1 MCLADLTAFRSV
13 FAAGVCVYERQKS
26 ERDAQTNWQCRDFCD
41 CHGTDILEC
50 ISRTE
55 CCRDCRCSRADEG
68 TYMAAAAFL
77 AVLFVAGEGCM
88 IWYLLRG
95 IGEQSTLPRCI
106 SYSFIGFFFSGITPS
121 ATGGQPMQL
130 YYMRRDGNALSAS
143 SVVLMTVAVIYK
155 FVLVFI
161 GIGILLFWRTPL
173 RAYLQGYFG
182 LYLLGLCLN
191 AVVVAV
197 LLMVMFSQGIIRSC
211 FDKLEK
217 MMICLRLWKRTE
229 ARREKVE
236 LFLSGYRETVDFLRR
251 HKSLIGVT
259 IAGTFIQRCS
269 VFVLTAVV
277 YRGLG
282 LSGAAMLDIV
292 LVQAAVYIAV
302 DMLPIPGAQ
311 GITEAMYR
319 SVFRD
324 IFVGN
329 TLVVSVC
336 ITRGISFY
344 LVMLIGFV
352 VFCAVGRR

>member
-1 MCLADLTAFRSV
+1 MKRRWIVNAGIFAAVMALTFWSV
-13 FAAGVCVYERQKS
+13 FRGQDFTKIVAAVRQMS
-26 ERDAQTNWQCRDFCD
+26 
-41 CHGTDILEC
+41 GT
-50 ISRTE
+50 S
-55 CCRDCRCSRADEG
+55 
-68 TYMAAAAFL
+68 MAAAVFL
-77 AVLFVAGEGCM
+77 AVFFVTGEGCM

-95 IGEQSTLPRCI
+95 IGERPALLRCV

-155 FVLVFI
+155 FVLVLI
-161 GIGILLFWRTPL
+161 GIGILLFWRQPL
-173 RAYLQGYFG
+173 RNYLQGYMG
-182 LYLLGLCLN
+182 LYFLGLFLN
-191 AVVVAV
+191 VLLVAV
-197 LLMVMFSQGIIRSC
+197 LLVVMFSPGIIRSC
-211 FDKLEK
+211 FYKIEK
-217 MMICLRLWKRTE
+217 WMTRLRLWKETS

-236 LFLSGYRETVDFLRR
+236 LFLSGYRETVTFLRK
-251 HKSLIGVT
+251 HKRLIGIT
-259 IAGTFIQRCS
+259 IAGTFVQRCS

-282 LSGAAMLDIV
+282 LSGTAVLDIV

-302 DMLPIPGAQ
+302 DMLPVPGAQ

-344 LVMLIGFV
+344 LVMLMGLV
-352 VFCAVGRR
+352 VFCVSGRR

>member
-1 MCLADLTAFRSV
+1 MKRRWIVNAGIFAAVMALTFWSV
-13 FAAGVCVYERQKS
+13 FRGQDFTKIVAAVRQMS
-26 ERDAQTNWQCRDFCD
+26 
-41 CHGTDILEC
+41 GT
-50 ISRTE
+50 S
-55 CCRDCRCSRADEG
+55 
-68 TYMAAAAFL
+68 MAAAVFL
-77 AVLFVAGEGCM
+77 VVFFVAGEGCM
-88 IWYLLRG
+88 IWYLLKG
-95 IGEQSTLPRCI
+95 IGEQPALLRCV

-155 FVLVFI
+155 FVLVLI
-161 GIGILLFWRTPL
+161 GIGILLFWRQPL
-173 RAYLQGYFG
+173 RSYLQGYMG
-182 LYLLGLCLN
+182 LYILGLSLN
-191 AVVVAV
+191 VLLVAV
-197 LLMVMFSQGIIRSC
+197 MLMVMFSPGIIRSC
-211 FDKLEK
+211 FYKIEK
-217 MMICLRLWKRTE
+217 WMTRLRLWKETS
-229 ARREKVE
+229 ARQEKVE
-236 LFLSGYRETVDFLRR
+236 LFLSGYRETVIFLRK
-251 HKSLIGVT
+251 HKRLIGVT
-259 IAGTFIQRCS
+259 IAGTFVQRCS

-282 LSGAAMLDIV
+282 LSGTAVLDIV

-302 DMLPIPGAQ
+302 DMLPVPGAQ

-344 LVMLIGFV
+344 LVMLLGLV
-352 VFCAVGRR
+352 VFCVSGRR

>member
-1 MCLADLTAFRSV
+1 MKRRWIVNAGIFAAVMALTFWSV
-13 FAAGVCVYERQKS
+13 FRGQDFTKIVAAVRQMS
-26 ERDAQTNWQCRDFCD
+26 
-41 CHGTDILEC
+41 GT
-50 ISRTE
+50 S
-55 CCRDCRCSRADEG
+55 
-68 TYMAAAAFL
+68 MAAAVFL
-77 AVLFVAGEGCM
+77 AVFFVAGEGCM

-95 IGEQSTLPRCI
+95 IGERPALLRCV

-155 FVLVFI
+155 FVLVLI
-161 GIGILLFWRTPL
+161 GIGILLFWTQPL
-173 RAYLQGYFG
+173 RNYLQGYMG
-182 LYLLGLCLN
+182 LYFLGLSLN
-191 AVVVAV
+191 VLLVAV
-197 LLMVMFSQGIIRSC
+197 LLVVMFSPGIIRSC
-211 FDKLEK
+211 FYKIEK
-217 MMICLRLWKRTE
+217 WMTRLRLWKETS

-236 LFLSGYRETVDFLRR
+236 LFLSGYRETVTFLRK
-251 HKSLIGVT
+251 HKRLIGIT
-259 IAGTFIQRCS
+259 IAGTFVQRCS

-282 LSGAAMLDIV
+282 LSGTAVLDIV

-302 DMLPIPGAQ
+302 DMLPVPGAQ

-344 LVMLIGFV
+344 LVMLLGLV
-352 VFCAVGRR
+352 VFCVSGRR

>member
-1 MCLADLTAFRSV
+1 
-13 FAAGVCVYERQKS
+13 
-26 ERDAQTNWQCRDFCD
+26 
-41 CHGTDILEC
+41 
-50 ISRTE
+50 
-55 CCRDCRCSRADEG
+55 
-68 TYMAAAAFL
+68 
-77 AVLFVAGEGCM
+77 
-88 IWYLLRG
+88 
-95 IGEQSTLPRCI
+95 
-106 SYSFIGFFFSGITPS
+106 
-121 ATGGQPMQL
+121 MQL
-130 YYMRRDGNALSAS
+130 YYMRRDGNTLSAS

-161 GIGILLFWRTPL
+161 GIGILLFWRTSL

-191 AVVVAV
+191 VAVVAV

-211 FDKLEK
+211 FDQLEK

-282 LSGAAMLDIV
+282 LSGTAMLDIV

>member
-1 MCLADLTAFRSV
+1 MKGRNQKGMRRLIVNAVIFAVVMALTFWSV
-13 FAAGVCVYERQKS
+13 FRGQDFTKIVAAVRQMS
-26 ERDAQTNWQCRDFCD
+26 
-41 CHGTDILEC
+41 GTH
-50 ISRTE
+50 
-55 CCRDCRCSRADEG
+55 
-68 TYMAAAAFL
+68 MAAAVFL
-77 AVLFVAGEGCM
+77 AVFFVAGEGCM

-95 IGEQSTLPRCI
+95 IGEQPTLLRCM

-155 FVLVFI
+155 FVLVLI
-161 GIGILLFWRTPL
+161 GIGIVLFWRKPL
-173 RAYLQGYFG
+173 RTYLRGYFG
-182 LYLLGLCLN
+182 LYFLGLLLN
-191 AVVVAV
+191 VVLVAV
-197 LLMVMFSQGIIRSC
+197 LLMVMFSPGIIWSC
-211 FDKLEK
+211 FCGIEK
-217 MMICLRLWKRTE
+217 VMIHLRLWKETE
-229 ARREKVE
+229 SRRDRVE
-236 LFLSGYRETVDFLRR
+236 LFLSGYRETVTFLRK
-251 HKSLIGVT
+251 HKRLIGVT
-259 IAGTFIQRCS
+259 IAGTFVQRCS

-282 LSGAAMLDIV
+282 LSGTAVLDVV

-302 DMLPIPGAQ
+302 DMLPVPGAQ
-311 GITEAMYR
+311 GISEAMYR

-344 LVMLIGFV
+344 LVMLIGLV
-352 VFCAVGRR
+352 VFCVSGRR

>member
-1 MCLADLTAFRSV
+1 MRGRNQKEMRRWIVNAGIFAAVMALTFWSVFRGQDFAKV
-13 FAAGVCVYERQKS
+13 FAAVGQMS
-26 ERDAQTNWQCRDFCD
+26 
-41 CHGTDILEC
+41 GT
-50 ISRTE
+50 S
-55 CCRDCRCSRADEG
+55 
-68 TYMAAAAFL
+68 MAAAVFL
-77 AVLFVAGEGCM
+77 AVFFVAGEGWM
-88 IWYLLRG
+88 IWFLLRG
-95 IGEQSTLPRCI
+95 IGEQSTLFRCI

-143 SVVLMTVAVIYK
+143 SVVLMTVAVVYK
-155 FVLVFI
+155 FVLVLV
-161 GIGILLFWRTPL
+161 GMGILLFWRQPL
-173 RAYLQGYFG
+173 RSYLQGYMG
-182 LYLLGLCLN
+182 LYFLGLFLN
-191 AVVVAV
+191 VLLVVV
-197 LLMVMFSQGIIRSC
+197 LLMVMFSPGIIRHC
-211 FDKLEK
+211 FCQIETI
-217 MMICLRLWKRTE
+217 MTSLRLWKETS

-236 LFLSGYRETVDFLRR
+236 LFLSGYRETVAFLRENK
-251 HKSLIGVT
+251 HLIGVT
-259 IAGTFIQRCS
+259 IVGTFVQRCS

-282 LSGAAMLDIV
+282 LSGTAVLDVV

-344 LVMLIGFV
+344 LVMLMGLV
-352 VFCAVGRR
+352 VFCVSGRR

>member
-1 MCLADLTAFRSV
+1 MKGGNQKEMHRLTANAVIFAAVMALTFWSV
-13 FAAGVCVYERQKS
+13 FRGQ
-26 ERDAQTNWQCRDFCD
+26 DFAK
-41 CHGTDILEC
+41 I
-50 ISRTE
+50 
-55 CCRDCRCSRADEG
+55 
-68 TYMAAAAFL
+68 AAAVGQMSGKHLAVAVFL
-77 AVLFVAGEGCM
+77 AVFFVAGEGCM

-95 IGEQSTLPRCI
+95 IGEQPILLRCI

-155 FVLVFI
+155 FVLVLI
-161 GIGILLFWRTPL
+161 GIGILLFWRKPL
-173 RAYLQGYFG
+173 RIYLQGYMG
-182 LYLLGLCLN
+182 LYFLGLFLN
-191 AVVVAV
+191 VLLVAV
-197 LLMVMFSQGIIRSC
+197 LLMVMFSPGIIRSC
-211 FDKLEK
+211 FYKVEK
-217 MMICLRLWKRTE
+217 WMIRLRLWKETS

-236 LFLSGYRETVDFLRR
+236 LFLSGYRETVDFLRK
-251 HKSLIGVT
+251 HKRLIGVT
-259 IAGTFIQRCS
+259 IAGTFVQRCS

-277 YRGLG
+277 YCGLG
-282 LSGAAMLDIV
+282 LSGTSVLNVV

-302 DMLPIPGAQ
+302 DMLPVPGAQ
-311 GITEAMYR
+311 GITETMYR
-319 SVFRD
+319 GVFRD

-352 VFCAVGRR
+352 VFCVSGRR